1 MEKCLH
7 AHGGGKGMNLS
18 TLQLHA
24 IAHELAEAEKSR
36 KPIPP
41 IKARYEG
48 FSVEH
53 AYQVQAIN
61 ANQGLKTGKR
71 LIGYKIGITS
81 KPIQQRFG
89 VSQPD
94 FGHLFASM
102 NVPDEGEINL
112 NTLIQAKV
120 EGEIALVLG
129 KDLRGP
135 DVTAVDALNAVDY
148 ALTAM
153 EIIDS
158 RIEDWKITVE
168 DTIADNGSSALFVL
182 SENKVPM
189 RGLNLAELG
198 MAFSRNGE
206 VILTGSGAAVMGN
219 PINSLV
225 FLANELGRHDK
236 GLLAGEVVLAG
247 SLSGVAPLVAG
258 DFFSCE
264 IWKLGACSMRVK

>member
-1 MEKCLH
+1 MEKRLH
-7 AHGGGKGMNLS
+7 ANRGDKGMSLS
-18 TLQLHA
+18 IPQLHS
-24 IAHELAEAEKSR
+24 IARELAEAEKSR
-36 KPIPP
+36 KAISP

-71 LIGYKIGITS
+71 LIGYKIGLTS

-112 NTLIQAKV
+112 STLIQAKV

-225 FLANELGRHDK
+225 FLANELGKHDK
-236 GLLAGEVVLAG
+236 GLLAGEVILAG

-264 IWKLGACSMRVK
+264 IWKLGACSVRVK